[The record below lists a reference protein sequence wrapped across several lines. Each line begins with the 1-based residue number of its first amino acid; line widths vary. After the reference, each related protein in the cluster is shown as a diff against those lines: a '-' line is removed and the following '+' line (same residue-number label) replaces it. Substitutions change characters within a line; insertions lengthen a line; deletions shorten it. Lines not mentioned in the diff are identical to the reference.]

1 MDFSIKW
8 RKKEDFLYGLTQRL
22 VTGTDG
28 FIKIP
33 ASKFVIGL
41 PSNNDAAAT
50 GYVKDPNAVK
60 NVLNRL
66 KASGNEIKG
75 LMTWSVNW
83 DAGPIQMAKN
93 IIILL

>member
-1 MDFSIKW
+1 
-8 RKKEDFLYGLTQRL
+8 
-22 VTGTDG
+22 
-28 FIKIP
+28 
-33 ASKFVIGL
+33 
-41 PSNNDAAAT
+41 
-50 GYVKDPNAVK
+50 VKDPNAVK